1 VNAAGSHA
9 SKNRA
14 RPTLFIFQGGAFNSP
29 SPLETFV
36 LQAQHTATLDLL
48 SSAVESDAFARL
60 VLVTDDDTL
69 ANTATS
75 FVRRAAPNLPLHIER
90 SAPDTF
96 HFGGTLKRI
105 CEAHFV
111 DRVVYVGGGA
121 LPLGGVQEL
130 RDLALAVSGQ
140 GHCVTANNLYSADMV
155 AFYPSSAL
163 NHIELPTT
171 DNDLAWRLHYRA
183 GLPFAP
189 MPRTLATQFD
199 IDTPADLATL
209 WRATAAPLQPTPGAY
224 SPADLNTGQ
233 LLSNLLTYVPQ
244 TMPRLA
250 ENMALALEI
259 MSTKRAQLLVA
270 GRVSSWV
277 WRRLEV
283 NLPCQTR
290 IFSEERGMQAGGR
303 EARGEVRSLLGLYM
317 DAKGVRGLV
326 EALEQL
332 CDAAFLDTRVLFA
345 HQHLTVSRPDRF
357 ASDALLP
364 EQVSDPWVRKLTEAV
379 LTANIPIV
387 LGGHSLISG
396 GLWALSERVRASPSA
411 TDG

>member
-1 VNAAGSHA
+1 MRDST
-9 SKNRA
+9 
-14 RPTLFIFQGGAFNSP
+14 RPTLFIFQGGTFDSP

-36 LQAQHTATLDLL
+36 VQAQHAATLDLL
-48 SSAVESDAFARL
+48 SSAVQSAAFAQ
-60 VLVTDDDTL
+60 VILVTDDDTL
-69 ANTATS
+69 ANAAS
-75 FVRRAAPNLPLHIER
+75 ALAQRAAPPLPLYVEL
-90 SAPDTF
+90 SDPDTF
-96 HFGGTLKRI
+96 HFGESLKRT
-105 CEAHFV
+105 CETHSV
-111 DRVVYVGGGA
+111 ERVVYVGGGA
-121 LPLGGVQEL
+121 MPLGGAQEL
-130 RDLALAVSGQ
+130 QNLALAVSGQ
-140 GHCVTANNLYSADMV
+140 GHCVTSNNLYSADMV
-155 AFYPSSAL
+155 AFYPAAAL
-163 NHIELPTT
+163 NHIELPAT
-171 DNDLAWRLHYRA
+171 DNDLAWQLHYKA

-199 IDTPADLATL
+199 IDTPPDLATL
-209 WRATAAPLQPTPGAY
+209 WTATLAGQSPTIDVS
-224 SPADLNTGQ
+224 SPASLTAGP

-244 TMPRLA
+244 TMPRLD
-250 ENMALALEI
+250 ESTSLALDI

-317 DAKGVRGLV
+317 DAKGVRGLI

-345 HQHLTVSRPDRF
+345 HQRLNVSRPDRF

-396 GLWALSERVRASPSA
+396 GLWALSERVRTSPSPYN
-411 TDG
+411 

>member
-1 VNAAGSHA
+1 MTIIG
-9 SKNRA
+9 
-14 RPTLFIFQGGAFNSP
+14 RPTLLIFQGGAFNSP
-29 SPLETFV
+29 SPLETLV
-36 LQAQHTATLDLL
+36 VQAQHAATLDLL
-48 SSAVESDAFARL
+48 ALAAQSDAFAQVIL
-60 VLVTDDDTL
+60 ATDDDTL
-69 ANTATS
+69 ANASSALAQT
-75 FVRRAAPNLPLHIER
+75 AAPHMPLHVER
-90 SAPDTF
+90 TNPDTF
-96 HFGGTLKRI
+96 HFGDTLKRI
-105 CEAHFV
+105 CEAHSIE
-111 DRVVYVGGGA
+111 RAVYVGGA
-121 LPLGGVQEL
+121 AMPLGTPLEL
-130 RDLALAVSGQ
+130 QDLALAVSGE

-155 AFYPSSAL
+155 AFYPATVL
-163 NHIELPTT
+163 NHIELPAA

-189 MPRTLATQFD
+189 TPRTLATQFD

-209 WRATAAPLQPTPGAY
+209 WRVTRVELQPTTAAS
-224 SPADLNTGQ
+224 SPADLTTGP
-233 LLSNLLTYVPQ
+233 LLSELLSYVPQ
-244 TMPRLA
+244 AMPRLA
-250 ENMALALEI
+250 ENMAHAFEI

-345 HQHLTVSRPDRF
+345 HQRLKVSRPDRF

-364 EQVSDPWVRKLTEAV
+364 EQISDHWVRKLTEAV

-396 GLWALSERVRASPSA
+396 GVWALSERVRTSASAAS
-411 TDG
+411 G

>member
-1 VNAAGSHA
+1 MNP
-9 SKNRA
+9 KA
-14 RPTLFIFQGGAFNSP
+14 RPTLLIFQGGVFNSA
-29 SPLETFV
+29 SALETFV
-36 LQAQHTATLDLL
+36 VQAQHAATLDLL
-48 SSAVESDAFARL
+48 AAAKQSDTFAQ
-60 VLVTDDDTL
+60 VILVTDDDTL
-69 ANTATS
+69 ANASTSFAQIATS
-75 FVRRAAPNLPLHIER
+75 KLPLHVER
-90 SAPDTF
+90 TDPDTF
-96 HFGGTLKRI
+96 HFGDKLKRI
-105 CEAHFV
+105 CEAHALE
-111 DRVVYVGGGA
+111 RIVYVGGGA
-121 LPLGGVQEL
+121 MPLGGVQEL
-130 RDLALAVSGQ
+130 QNLALAVSGQ

-155 AFYPSSAL
+155 AFYPASAL
-163 NHIELPTT
+163 NHIELPAT

-209 WRATAAPLQPTPGAY
+209 WNATTASQQPTTATS
-224 SPADLNTGQ
+224 SPANLNTGP
-233 LLSNLLTYVPQ
+233 LLSNLLSYVPQ

-250 ENMALALEI
+250 ESTSLALEI

-317 DAKGVRGLV
+317 DAKGVRGLI

-345 HQHLTVSRPDRF
+345 HQRLTVSRPDRF

-396 GLWALSERVRASPSA
+396 GLWALSERVRTSPSA
-411 TDG
+411 TGG